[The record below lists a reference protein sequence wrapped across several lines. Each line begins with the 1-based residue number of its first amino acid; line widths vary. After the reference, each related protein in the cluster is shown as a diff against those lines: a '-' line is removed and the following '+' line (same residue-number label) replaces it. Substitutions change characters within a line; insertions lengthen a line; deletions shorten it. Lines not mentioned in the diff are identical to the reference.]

1 MPEVKFYRWN
11 ELAEQR
17 PNPLLSRKFVVGEN
31 AMLALMDMKKG
42 CIVPTHHHPEEQ
54 ISYILKGALKFSTN
68 EKEFVVRAGEV
79 VYIPPNVEHS
89 TIALE
94 DCLDLD
100 TFSPPRTDLLRGEF
114 DKQFKP
120 K

>member
-1 MPEVKFYRWN
+1 MAEVKFYRWS

-17 PNPLLSRKFVVGEN
+17 PNRLLSRKFVVGAN

-42 CIVPTHHHPEEQ
+42 CVVPTHHHPEEQ
-54 ISYILKGALKFSTN
+54 ISYILKGVLKFSTGGR
-68 EKEFVVRAGEV
+68 EFVVRAGEV
-79 VYIPPNVEHS
+79 VYIPPNIEHS

-100 TFSPPRTDLLRGEF
+100 TFSPPRNDLLKGEF
-114 DKQFKP
+114 DKQLERR
-120 K
+120 